1 MSVSMPHDRALL
13 FDLDGTLAD
22 TWEVNYLSYRDSLA
36 ESGISCTRDAF
47 APCYGGHWHEFLPR
61 LAVGCNVTQ
70 LQRVHRRKQELYP
83 QHIASTRANLPLI
96 SLLRMARFVWPIG
109 LVTTAS
115 RDSTDLLLT
124 HLGLVDAF
132 DCIVTGDDVQ
142 RAKPDP
148 EGYRHCL
155 SGLRADATGS
165 LAFEDSPNGIAAAR
179 MAGLQVL
186 TVSGFARNAVS
197 S

>member
-1 MSVSMPHDRALL
+1 MSSECALI

-36 ESGISCTRDAF
+36 ESGIPCTREAF
-47 APCYGGHWHEFLPR
+47 APCYGGHWREFLPH
-61 LAVGCNVTQ
+61 LAVGCNASQ
-70 LQRVHRRKQELYP
+70 LQHVHRRKQEFYP
-83 QHIASTRANLPLI
+83 QHIAATRANLPLI
-96 SLLRMARFVWPIG
+96 SLLRLVRCAWPIG

-115 RDSTDLLLT
+115 RENTDLLLT
-124 HLGLVDAF
+124 FLGLMNDF
-132 DCIVTGDDVQ
+132 DCIVTGDDVL

-148 EGYRHCL
+148 EGYRNCL
-155 SGLRADATGS
+155 RVLHAEATAS

-186 TVSGFARNAVS
+186 TVSGFARNAICG
-197 S
+197 